1 MNKNLPAFSGIDS
14 YFIEFNKKFK
24 KIFDN
29 PEAHEEP
36 LPGDWD
42 TKLNLFQK
50 MIVLK
55 SIRPDKI
62 TQAVQR
68 FITEQIGKKFIDPPT
83 FDLDACFNDSS
94 NITPLVFV
102 LSAGSDP
109 IADFKKYAEDKDM
122 SKRLDMIS
130 LGQGQGKKAEK
141 LIEEYRVRGGW
152 ALLQNCHLALSFMST
167 LERIVEQ
174 LTESNHPD
182 FRLWLTSMPSPKFPV
197 STLQNS
203 VKMTLEPPSGL
214 RSNLL
219 RTYSILNNKE
229 LNDCNKPKE
238 YKKLLF
244 GFAFFHAIVQDRR
257 KFGAIGWNIQ
267 YAFMQEEFTC
277 CKMQLQN
284 FLNVYDE
291 VPFKVLNILGAEVNY
306 GGRVT
311 DDKDIRLINNILQR
325 FIQKGILEDGF
336 KFSDSGI
343 YQSIPAGS

>member
-62 TQAVQR
+62 TQAVQK

-167 LERIVEQ
+167 LERIVE
-174 LTESNHPD
+174 
-182 FRLWLTSMPSPKFPV
+182 
-197 STLQNS
+197 
-203 VKMTLEPPSGL
+203 
-214 RSNLL
+214 
-219 RTYSILNNKE
+219 
-229 LNDCNKPKE
+229 
-238 YKKLLF
+238 
-244 GFAFFHAIVQDRR
+244 
-257 KFGAIGWNIQ
+257 
-267 YAFMQEEFTC
+267 
-277 CKMQLQN
+277 
-284 FLNVYDE
+284 
-291 VPFKVLNILGAEVNY
+291 
-306 GGRVT
+306 
-311 DDKDIRLINNILQR
+311 
-325 FIQKGILEDGF
+325 
-336 KFSDSGI
+336 
-343 YQSIPAGS
+343 